1 MSYKTYTGSRIFI
14 TYIESDDRNTLSF
27 YVAII
32 QLIDNEFE
40 RIIPNEC
47 SFQIDPSKTKLL
59 KLLKILCVFKYRIYT
74 SCSHTVIL
82 IITDLQ

>member
-32 QLIDNEFE
+32 QLIDNEFG

-74 SCSHTVIL
+74 SCNHTVIL
-82 IITDLQ
+82 IITNLL